1 MPSRGDKERKLRH
14 NVEVSTERE
23 YRAELKKR
31 GVSHDPKLKHAIRK
45 ENEKAARQI
54 DRTQLHEVWN
64 D

>member
-1 MPSRGDKERKLRH
+1 MSSRSDKERKLRN

-31 GVSHDPKLKHAIRK
+31 GESHNPKLKHAIRI

-54 DRTQLHEVWN
+54 DKTQLHEVWN